1 MLQSVTIKVLIQKS
15 RRHYIANIN
24 DMVIQTHNST
34 FPGEKGQGSQG
45 KLLSY
50 KGSSFHRIVKNFMI
64 QGGDF
69 THG

>member
-1 MLQSVTIKVLIQKS
+1 
-15 RRHYIANIN
+15 
-24 DMVIQTHNST
+24 MVIQTHNST